1 MNTEDRARLND
12 LMARL
17 ADGDDGAVFELHA
30 EFSDWLAA
38 KMRAHL
44 RALNARQ
51 PDPDELHGLVL
62 DGWFALRDCASGWD
76 PDGGALPWNWAHFRL
91 RHVAAAWVGQYADEL
106 DESVVTPAPSH
117 IVGISDGEREVLVVL
132 DDLADSHKLVALLR
146 EALHLIASPRDRV
159 VLLEVGIQEVL
170 GDPSPSTTVA
180 SLMDMSPEAVRKAR
194 SRVRSRLRTLAEQDD
209 RFAEL
214 PTLDPAA

>member
-1 MNTEDRARLND
+1 V
-12 LMARL
+12 
-17 ADGDDGAVFELHA
+17 AV
-30 EFSDWLAA
+30 
-38 KMRAHL
+38 
-44 RALNARQ
+44 
-51 PDPDELHGLVL
+51 
-62 DGWFALRDCASGWD
+62 
-76 PDGGALPWNWAHFRL
+76 
-91 RHVAAAWVGQYADEL
+91 AWVGQYADEL
-106 DESVVTPAPSH
+106 DESVVAPAPSH
-117 IVGISDGEREVLVVL
+117 VVGISDGEREVLVVL